1 MKKTKVEFQQE
12 WRDCA
17 DCKPTVLAIV
27 FFGNFQFWQLQF
39 WQLSILTLFDFGN
52 LAIFIFHNSG
62 TFGNFQFCQLSIV
75 ATSNFDNFQFWQL
88 SILKLSVLTIFNL
101 GYFQAKFSNVSQ
113 EQPKIVNKLTLS
125 TPQDLYHLIM
135 FCFIWAIRWRQ
146 RTRGR
151 ASTSR
156 HTQLLSL

>member
-12 WRDCA
+12 WRDFA

-88 SILKLSVLTIFNL
+88 SILTTFSFDNFQFRLFSSKIFEW
-101 GYFQAKFSNVSQ
+101 VQ
-113 EQPKIVNKLTLS
+113 EQHINYMDLESKKQPPKFFRPY
-125 TPQDLYHLIM
+125 TPRS
-135 FCFIWAIRWRQ
+135 FF
-146 RTRGR
+146 
-151 ASTSR
+151 
-156 HTQLLSL
+156 